1 MSFKNVG
8 SILYKVPEPKRN
20 EKGFIL
26 MTEEYICDL
35 CEYQGHY
42 HLPHL
47 NSILYLHFKG
57 IIELK
62 KAFVRLKT

>member
-26 MTEEYICDL
+26 MTEEYILDL
-35 CEYQGHY
+35 CEYQGYY

-57 IIELK
+57 K
-62 KAFVRLKT
+62 